1 MSRPHA
7 VVCSC
12 AQASVS
18 HMNMHGMAWSQPS
31 LARVARGVRGCCV
44 LPRRLQHSVFAGCC
58 PLSAP
63 PSPQAH
69 VTCVRTTGITARL
82 QVRVGPQGPPC
93 LLVAPVVLPPSRNRL
108 NPLLDRRVLGTCSTA
123 TAPGRRLL
131 TPGWAR
137 GHPAPRPVLGQTLCG
152 CRAAG
157 GRSLAADPMQQWRRR
172 AGRPLLLPRLSLL
185 LLLLP
190 PPLLVPPPRR
200 LRPRLPLGAR
210 LAPPQTAGARACV
223 DTRFSYGAP
232 AAAAPR
238 SLRCGWR

>member
-7 VVCSC
+7 IVCSC

-31 LARVARGVRGCCV
+31 LARVVRGVRGCCV
-44 LPRRLQHSVFAGCC
+44 LPRRLQHSVVAGCC

-63 PSPQAH
+63 PSPQAQM
-69 VTCVRTTGITARL
+69 TCVRTTGITRL

-93 LLVAPVVLPPSRNRL
+93 LLVAPVVPSPSGNQL
-108 NPLLDRRVLGTCSTA
+108 NPPLDCRVLGTCSTA
-123 TAPGRRLL
+123 TAPGRRLP

-172 AGRPLLLPRLSLL
+172 AGRPLLSLRLLLLL

-190 PPLLVPPPRR
+190 PLLVPPPHR
-200 LRPRLPLGAR
+200 LRPRLPLRAG
-210 LAPPQTAGARACV
+210 PPTTAGARACV
-223 DTRFSYGAP
+223 DTRFSYGVR